1 MKNKYFKV
9 MSIIAVALLTVV
21 LGNGKVEAVTQSQF
35 TLDYAFHYTLPD
47 ELTPGYNDII
57 INTAERLKSKD
68 NKELNDKTE
77 YIINY
82 KLTEVDKDYYEKF
95 KTLQDQIFTES
106 NIRDGLTVENQ
117 TITEFQNLVRA
128 KYNDEELWC
137 YNKPTTGRIKVE
149 ANCET
154 KYYVLT
160 VDVEAK
166 DVKVDS
172 YGWEYMTAKAYE
184 VKADKTV
191 CPKCKIV
198 GNKYYDS
205 EGNEIAKAEYEK
217 ACPKGN
223 PSTGV
228 NTPYIILGSVALG
241 AALIVLISKK
251 KKFI

>member
-1 MKNKYFKV
+1 MKNKYLKI
-9 MSIIAVALLTVV
+9 MSVIAVALVAVV
-21 LGNGKVEAVTQSQF
+21 LGNGKAEAVTKSEF

-47 ELTPGYNDII
+47 ELIPGENDII
-57 INTAERLKSKD
+57 INTAERLKSSD
-68 NKELNDKTE
+68 NKDLNDKTE

-82 KLTEVDKDYYEKF
+82 KLTEVDKEYYEKF
-95 KTLQDQIFTES
+95 KALQDKIFTES
-106 NIRDGLTVENQ
+106 NIQNGLSYDNQ
-117 TITEFQNLVRA
+117 SVTEFQDLVNA
-128 KYNDEELWC
+128 KYKDDELWC
-137 YNKPTTGRIKVE
+137 YNRPTTGKITID

-166 DVKVDS
+166 DVQVGS

-184 VKADKTV
+184 VKGDKTV

-198 GNKYYDS
+198 GDKYYDS